1 MSFLLLSLAS
11 SAVGLRR
18 MYTDSLTSEL
28 DSMRSATQTAQHE
41 SATAAHQTATMMSL
55 NLKLQSSAA
64 KNQARAVEL
73 EIKKLEA
80 RESAELLGIV
90 QVGFIFC
97 CFGHP
102 PLQSIFFAL
111 FVFRPSCVFS
121 LPSYFFSL
129 VALIPHQE
137 TEAVCKAARVCT
149 HDCEAYLPCRA
160 FGL

>member
-1 MSFLLLSLAS
+1 
-11 SAVGLRR
+11 

-41 SATAAHQTATMMSL
+41 FATAAHQTATMMSL
-55 NLKLQSSAA
+55 NLKHQSSAA

-80 RESAELLGIV
+80 REASELCRWASFSVVLDI
-90 QVGFIFC
+90 
-97 CFGHP
+97 
-102 PLQSIFFAL
+102 PLFRPFTFAL
-111 FVFRPSCVFS
+111 FVFRPSCLFS
-121 LPSYFFSL
+121 PPSLLF
-129 VALIPHQE
+129 HQE

-149 HDCEAYLPCRA
+149 HDCEASLPCRA